1 MDWDTVATAV
11 WQVLFAPIDYLAFGY
26 FLAVRLLWG
35 VYRQRRRLQEFMAAN
50 ADTVG
55 PCN

>member
-1 MDWDTVATAV
+1 MHWDTLATAL
-11 WQVLFAPIDYLAFGY
+11 WQVLSAPIDYVAFGY

-35 VYRQRRRLQEFMAAN
+35 VYRQRQRLQKFMAAN

-55 PCN
+55 SCT